1 MDYDY
6 DNECIF
12 GFEADGDIDG
22 DDCLD
27 RDQYSIFG
35 CSNAD
40 ISEMKLSPMQINVE
54 LIGDAQWR
62 KHKRRTKSKSKAK
75 PTEKMVPSPAT
86 KPAPVLHQPLP
97 LPSLYTESPASNS
110 LSTNS
115 LSLNGQHFQ
124 EHAQPQI
131 LPPPVSEN
139 DYFDAKGSDGRL
151 RLCSSDGYARPHLS
165 KLDTVMREEG
175 ENGLCYAAFGSR
187 VASQS
192 GGGAVWR
199 LILHGRS
206 SMVLGFVGALGLG
219 GQTQQRGV
227 DHFVDCGAEA
237 MCDIFGDDARDG
249 HGRVMSVRYDAKDGT
264 LTLRNIN
271 TESPRR
277 GRERMAVRGVDVTKA
292 YRLCVLLRAPATITM
307 F

>member
-12 GFEADGDIDG
+12 GFEADG

-35 CSNAD
+35 CSNAE
-40 ISEMKLSPMQINVE
+40 ISSMKLSPMQINVE

-62 KHKRRTKSKSKAK
+62 KHKHKRRTKSKAK
-75 PTEKMVPSPAT
+75 PTVVPSPA
-86 KPAPVLHQPLP
+86 PAPIPHQPLP
-97 LPSLYTESPASNS
+97 PPSLYTESPASNS

-115 LSLNGQHFQ
+115 LSLNGQHFL
-124 EHAQPQI
+124 EHAQP
-131 LPPPVSEN
+131 PPISEN
-139 DYFDAKGSDGRL
+139 DYFDAKASDGRL

-187 VASQS
+187 VASQN

-206 SMVLGFVGALGLG
+206 SMVLGFVGALGA
-219 GQTQQRGV
+219 QPRGV

-237 MCDIFGDDARDG
+237 MRDIFGDDARDG

-271 TESPRR
+271 MESPRR

-292 YRLCVLLRAPATITM
+292 YRLCVLLRAPATITL